1 MYVDGIETVH
11 NRPERNQDRGERHK
25 GLIVFT
31 ETARP
36 IGLITRDAD
45 MSQEYCDMAH
55 WFLLNN
61 SPEIEKYLEY
71 VFHLNMCILSCVYVL
86 GYVFHLNMCILS
98 FVDVVSNA

>member
-1 MYVDGIETVH
+1 MLLI
-11 NRPERNQDRGERHK
+11 NRPKRNQDCGERRK
-25 GLIVFT
+25 GLTVFP
-31 ETARP
+31 ETTRP

-45 MSQEYCDMAH
+45 MSQEYRDMAH

-71 VFHLNMCILSCVYVL
+71 VFHLNMCILS
-86 GYVFHLNMCILS
+86 